1 MSQKPS
7 TFTVSDPYCLVGS
20 QWRNTETETIA
31 RNVVLI
37 QQMMN
42 PEEWTPFTWEQ
53 YTKLC
58 KHQVTDAER
67 GVLEALT
74 KGGRPV
80 WKTSAD
86 LQAGYLTKDSE
97 GCYAVTPK
105 FLEVVSACLEK

>member
-1 MSQKPS
+1 MSEKPS
-7 TFTVSDPYCLVGS
+7 TFVVSDPYCLMGS
-20 QWRNTETETIA
+20 EWQNTETETIA

-37 QQMMN
+37 LQMMN

-74 KGGRPV
+74 NGGRPV
-80 WKTSAD
+80 WNTTGH

-97 GCYAVTPK
+97 GRYAVTPK
-105 FLEVVSACLEK
+105 FLEVVSACLNK